1 LGGLYGGLYAEGL
14 LELGQPDVALFLSL
28 SLAPFMQHPPGFVL
42 GHVATNFSVLVIHLV
57 LP

>member
-1 LGGLYGGLYAEGL
+1 LGGLYGGLQAEGL
-14 LELGQPDVALFLSL
+14 PELDQPDVALFLPL
-28 SLAPFMQHPPGFVL
+28 GLALFTQHPPGFVL